1 MDDEQIRAAHI
12 RNARAIE
19 AMAPEELAKRRGQYA
34 IVVQG
39 EIVSFHETNREAL
52 TIAAKTY
59 AYGQCSV
66 QRMEPFPAEI
76 GFADFA
82 IAARQAP

>member
-19 AMAPEELAKRRGQYA
+19 AMAPEELERRRGQYA
-34 IVVQG
+34 IVAKG
-39 EIVSFHETNREAL
+39 EIISFHATNREAL
-52 TIAAKTY
+52 TIAAADYK
-59 AYGQCSV
+59 YGQCSV
-66 QRMEPFPAEI
+66 QRVEPFPAEI